1 MLNRWLKKFPEDSI
15 LRNPLVVDITLVLIL
30 KIILLAVL
38 WQIAFKPLK
47 NTAPLDIDTQL
58 LSTTL
63 TKGTSQ

>member
-1 MLNRWLKKFPEDSI
+1 MLNRWRKKISEDSI
-15 LRNPLVVDITLVLIL
+15 FRNPLVVDITLVLIL

-47 NTAPLDIDTQL
+47 NAEPVDINTKL

-63 TKGTSQ
+63 PKGTSQ